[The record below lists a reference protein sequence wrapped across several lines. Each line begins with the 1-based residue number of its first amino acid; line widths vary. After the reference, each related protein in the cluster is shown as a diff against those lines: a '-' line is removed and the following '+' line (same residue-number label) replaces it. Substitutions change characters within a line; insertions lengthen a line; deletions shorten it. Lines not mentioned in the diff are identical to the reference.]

1 MGCDDFLYSPF
12 SRINFHFSQ
21 IMQLYGLADCN
32 NFYCSCE
39 RVFHPDLVGKPV
51 VVLSNN
57 DGCVIARSEEAKRLG
72 ISMGAAFYQVKEQ
85 LEQAKVAVFSSNY
98 NLYGDMS
105 RRVHTMLGRYTPN
118 VDIYSIDEAFIDLS
132 DLGDSEYITNY
143 GKRIVREVTKGTGIP
158 ISLGVAP
165 TKTLAK
171 MCSKFAKHYPG
182 YEGCCLIDSEE
193 KREKAL
199 KLFPIEEVWGIGRR
213 SVDKLKYHGVKTAWD
228 LTQKTESWVQRM
240 LTITGVRTWRELRG
254 ESCISIDELPHKQS
268 ICTSRSFPDGGLT
281 NRADVEEALANF
293 AARCSSKMRRENT
306 VCKAI
311 SIFAYTNRFR
321 PDLPTDYIYQTYYPL
336 VPTSD
341 LNEIVG
347 YAVGMLRSAW
357 KGDGKFNYKKAGVL
371 VWNIVDSS
379 PIQGNL
385 FDTFDREKQAQLS
398 RAIDEINRKNGH
410 NAIRMAVQGYS
421 KKWHLKC
428 EYISKQYTTNIDD
441 IIKLKLNK

>member
-12 SRINFHFSQ
+12 SRIKFHFSQ

-132 DLGDSEYITNY
+132 DLGDSEYITIY

-254 ESCISIDELPHKQS
+254 ESCICIDELPHKQS

-357 KGDGKFNYKKAGVL
+357 KGNGKFNYKKAGVL
-371 VWNIVDSS
+371 VWNIVDSL